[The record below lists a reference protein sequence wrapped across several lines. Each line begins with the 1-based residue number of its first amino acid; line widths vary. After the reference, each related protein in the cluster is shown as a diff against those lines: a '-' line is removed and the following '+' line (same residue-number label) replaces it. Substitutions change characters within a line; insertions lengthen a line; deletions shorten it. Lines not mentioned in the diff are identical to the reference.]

1 MHAGQ
6 LNTPIEILK
15 KTKGQD
21 ANGATTESWLTH
33 VQVWADFRHKSGMS
47 SLQADAV
54 TEAVTA
60 SARIRYCTDIDD
72 GMHIRV
78 DGMVYNIRAVILEL
92 NRHEYMD
99 LVCEKV
105 A

>member
-1 MHAGQ
+1 MQAGQ

-15 KTKGQD
+15 KSKLED
-21 ANGATTESWLTH
+21 INGATSEVWLTH
-33 VQVWADFRHKSGMS
+33 MQVWADFRHKSGMS
-47 SLQADAV
+47 SVQADAV
-54 TEAVTA
+54 SETVKA
-60 SARIRYCTDIDD
+60 SARIHYRTDIDD
-72 GMHIRV
+72 GMRIRA
-78 DGMVYNIRAVILEL
+78 DGMEYSIKAVLHDA

>member
-1 MHAGQ
+1 MQAGQ

-21 ANGATTESWLTH
+21 ANGATAESWLTH

-60 SARIRYCTDIDD
+60 SARIHYRTDIDD
-72 GMHIRV
+72 GMRIRA
-78 DGMVYNIRAVILEL
+78 DGMVYSIKAVLPDS

>member
-15 KTKGQD
+15 KSKLED
-21 ANGATTESWLTH
+21 ISGATTEVWLTH
-33 VQVWADFRHKSGMS
+33 MQVWADFRHKSGMS

-54 TEAVTA
+54 TEAVKA
-60 SARIRYCTDIDD
+60 SARIHYRTDIED
-72 GMHIRV
+72 GMRIRA
-78 DGMVYNIRAVILEL
+78 DGMVYSIKAVLPDA

-105 A
+105 E

>member
-15 KTKGQD
+15 KSKLED
-21 ANGATTESWLTH
+21 ISGATTEVWLTH
-33 VQVWADFRHKSGMS
+33 MQVWADFRHKSGMS

-54 TEAVTA
+54 TEAVKA
-60 SARIRYCTDIDD
+60 SARIHYRTDIED
-72 GMHIRV
+72 GMLIRA
-78 DGMVYNIRAVILEL
+78 DGMVYSIKAVLPDA

>member
-21 ANGATTESWLTH
+21 ANGATAESWLTH

-60 SARIRYCTDIDD
+60 SARIHYRTDIDD
-72 GMHIRV
+72 GMRIRA
-78 DGMVYNIRAVILEL
+78 DGMVYSIKAVLPDS

>member
-21 ANGATTESWLTH
+21 ANSATTEMWVNH

-60 SARIRYCTDIDD
+60 SARIHYRTDIDD
-72 GMHIRV
+72 GMRIRA
-78 DGMVYNIRAVILEL
+78 DGMVYSIKAVLPDS

>member
-15 KTKGQD
+15 KSKLED
-21 ANGATTESWLTH
+21 ISGATTEVWLTH
-33 VQVWADFRHKSGMS
+33 MQVWADFRHKSGMS

-54 TEAVTA
+54 TEAVKA
-60 SARIRYCTDIDD
+60 SARIHYRTDIED
-72 GMHIRV
+72 GMRIRA
-78 DGMVYNIRAVILEL
+78 DGMVYSIKAVLPDA

>member
-15 KTKGQD
+15 KSKLED
-21 ANGATTESWLTH
+21 INGATTEIWVNH

-54 TEAVTA
+54 SETVKA
-60 SARIRYCTDIDD
+60 SVRIRYRNDIDD
-72 GMHIRV
+72 GMRILAN
-78 DGMVYNIRAVILEL
+78 GMVYSIKAVLPDV
-92 NRHEYMD
+92 NRNEYMD

>member
-15 KTKGQD
+15 KSKLED
-21 ANGATTESWLTH
+21 ISGATTEVWLTH
-33 VQVWADFRHKSGMS
+33 MQVWADFRHKSGMS

-54 TEAVTA
+54 SEVVKA
-60 SARIRYCTDIDD
+60 SARIHYRTDIDD
-72 GMHIRV
+72 GMRIRA
-78 DGMVYNIRAVILEL
+78 DGMVYSIKAVLPDS

>member
-15 KTKGQD
+15 KSKLED
-21 ANGATTESWLTH
+21 ISGATTEVWLTH
-33 VQVWADFRHKSGMS
+33 MQVWADFRHKSGMS

-54 TEAVTA
+54 TEAVKA
-60 SARIRYCTDIDD
+60 SARIHYRTDIDD
-72 GMHIRV
+72 GMRIRA
-78 DGMVYNIRAVILEL
+78 DGMVYSIKAVLPDA